1 MSLPTWAS
9 NSCFVEKRLPVA
21 QKKLG
26 AMTAPSS
33 PLPDPECAELIPDRA
48 VHTGDHQVDRE
59 REERQIATNLV
70 ELIDRALVTSLGSVT
85 IFAPESS

>member
-1 MSLPTWAS
+1 M
-9 NSCFVEKRLPVA
+9 A

-33 PLPDPECAELIPDRA
+33 PLPDRQCAELIPDRA
-48 VHTGDHQVDRE
+48 EHTADHQVDRE
-59 REERQIATNLV
+59 REERQTATNLV